1 MGELYVGGLAFGVIL
16 FYCSIYFLILLIPA
30 AITTYFCYKL
40 AKDKNRNE
48 FIAIIL
54 GIYFGIFALIY
65 YLFIKEKTDE

>member
-1 MGELYVGGLAFGVIL
+1 MEELFVGGLAIGVIL
-16 FYCSIYFLILLIPA
+16 FYCLIYFLILLIPA
-30 AITTYFCYKL
+30 VITYFCYKI

-65 YLFIKEKTDE
+65 YLCVKEKDDE